1 MQKKIKRK
9 TENYLKVF
17 LGILSMGLAIYIAST
32 VFYRAKIDLTDEG
45 IYSLSKGSKALL
57 SKLDSPI
64 RLKLY
69 YSKTAANKGTEG
81 LRSFNNYFLYVHDI
95 LKEYVAHSRNNLAL
109 QIIDPRPDTED
120 EEEAEA
126 YGLKRFHIT
135 ETERYFFGL
144 VAISESGS
152 EKIIEFFD
160 PNKRDGLEYEIT
172 KLIYSVLSPQKK
184 KVGVLSPLPI
194 VQDEISPYMAQIM
207 QMQGREVSQS
217 WPIINMLREFHEVKS
232 LGRDIETIS
241 GIDTLLIIHPTGL
254 SDQTLFAIDQ
264 FVLQGG
270 KALVLVDPHAF
281 TGTPQNAPPSPMG
294 GMPLNVS
301 PDEKFR
307 KLMDKWGIAAM
318 EGAFAG
324 DKYLSAMGRLSAY
337 DPPTRLLPLMVC
349 NRRCTESFKDPMTRG
364 LEQLT
369 FFFPGALKAQ
379 SVDGITV
386 ESFLSTSDK
395 GSTYEVYPH
404 ELADPRIFWNKME
417 DGKEA
422 VLMGM
427 KAFGKFKTAFPDGV
441 LIEKKPVAGPTA
453 NKQIERKQTEKKT
466 GILESSKDG
475 VVVVIADVDFIA
487 AQFAF
492 KQSFL
497 GLGPANDNSTLLLNA
512 LEALNGNVD
521 LMSVRSKGHANRSFE
536 AIEAIEFEADR
547 KTEKKAMEING
558 NIVRFEQELAELSKQ
573 ANQDNMALI
582 QNESL
587 KKKKALSRKIV
598 GLKKELREVKRD
610 GRERV
615 EFIGKIFQYVNT
627 LLMPLFVII
636 FGIWFLHFR
645 KRKKTH
651 ETSTV
656 DAEQMVEQSL

>member
-9 TENYLKVF
+9 TENYLKVS
-17 LGILSMGLAIYIAST
+17 LGIISMALGVYIAST
-32 VFYRAKIDLTDEG
+32 LFYRVKIDLTDEG
-45 IYSLSKGSKALL
+45 MYSLSKGSKALL
-57 SKLDSPI
+57 SKLDSPL

-81 LRSFNNYFLYVHDI
+81 LRAFNNYFLYVHDI
-95 LKEYVAHSRNNLAL
+95 LKEFVAHSRNNLTVE
-109 QIIDPRPDTED
+109 IIDPRPDTED

-144 VAISESGS
+144 VALSDSGS
-152 EKIIEFFD
+152 EKVIEFFD

-184 KVGVLSPLPI
+184 VIGVLSPLPI
-194 VQDEISPYMAQIM
+194 VQDDVSPYMAQLM
-207 QMQGREVSQS
+207 QMQGRPMTQS
-217 WPIINMLREFHEVKS
+217 WPIVNLLREFHEVKN
-232 LGRDIETIS
+232 LGRETATIS
-241 GIDTLLIIHPTGL
+241 GIETLLIIHPVGL

-270 KALVLVDPHAF
+270 KLLVLIDPHAF
-281 TGTPQNAPPSPMG
+281 TGAPANAPPSPMG
-294 GMPLNVS
+294 GMPLNTS
-301 PDEKFR
+301 PDDKFR
-307 KLMDKWGIAAM
+307 KLMDKWGIVAM

-324 DKYLSAMGRLSAY
+324 DKYLSAMGRVSEY
-337 DPPTRLLPLMVC
+337 DPPARLLPLMVC
-349 NRRCTESFKDPMTRG
+349 NRRCTEAFKDPMTRG

-369 FFFPGALKAQ
+369 FFFPGALQAQ
-379 SVDGITV
+379 TIEGVTV

-417 DGKEA
+417 DGKTP
-422 VLMGM
+422 VVMGM
-427 KAFGKFKTAFPDGV
+427 KSFGKFKTAFPDGV
-441 LIEKKPVAGPTA
+441 VITNTDKDTKKTT
-453 NKQIERKQTEKKT
+453 TEKKT
-466 GILESSKDG
+466 GMLESTKDA

-492 KQSFL
+492 KQTFL
-497 GLGPANDNSTLLLNA
+497 GLTAANDNSTLLLNT

-521 LMSVRSKGHANRSFE
+521 LMSVRAKGHVNRSFE

-558 NIVRFEQELAELSKQ
+558 NIARFEQELTELSKQ

-598 GLKKELREVKRD
+598 ALKKELREVKRE

-615 EFIGKIFQYVNT
+615 EFVGKIFQFVNT
-627 LLMPLFVII
+627 LLMPLVVII

-645 KRKKTH
+645 KRKKIL
-651 ETSTV
+651 EISTL
-656 DAEQMVEQSL
+656 DSEQIVEQSL